1 MENRKPQLLPGFRF
15 QPTDEELV
23 VHYLKP
29 KIQSLPLPNY
39 PITEAD
45 VCGSD
50 PWNLLGD
57 SEEERYFFST
67 VETKY
72 PNGKRINRT
81 APSGHWKPTSLDKQV
96 VDSQNKHVGTKKTFV
111 FHRSK
116 SANGS
121 KIDWLM
127 HEYKLANPIQG
138 VQNWMICRL
147 FTKKR
152 AKKDTMEDVE
162 MVLVRNTGTI
172 FYVPRN
178 FDLNLDGGGSPS
190 TGSSGVTDE
199 DGENNK

>member
-127 HEYKLANPIQG
+127 HEYKLANPIQ
-138 VQNWMICRL
+138 VRILLKLNWDLLKKMKILKTRFQILCRVC
-147 FTKKR
+147 K
-152 AKKDTMEDVE
+152 
-162 MVLVRNTGTI
+162 TG
-172 FYVPRN
+172 
-178 FDLNLDGGGSPS
+178 
-190 TGSSGVTDE
+190 
-199 DGENNK
+199 